1 MKHLLTI
8 INCLLA
14 LNLSAQE
21 VVVEYP
27 FNPDSDSTSDI
38 GVEDLMAVL
47 AEFGTVF
54 EVEEVMIDSLPL
66 SQWISLI
73 NQGLYNQGQLILEL
87 QYQIDSLENS
97 SNGDV
102 EMMTLHPKLEC
113 VEHGAIPSCPQGN
126 GINPA
131 YPLVP
136 DDNYTYWITSNP
148 NPVPPTY
155 HVSPI
160 WRKFQLLNCPI
171 EEGTELKF
179 RRFRSQQSNIWMEE
193 QTIEPLL
200 EEGGVYFWIH
210 NADHTDVNSCESG
223 LEDIIPLE
231 HAFRGVGEYDA
242 PYELFYEV
250 EGHFI
255 DTGIR
260 FRVTD

>member
-1 MKHLLTI
+1 MKYLLTI
-8 INCLLA
+8 ISCLLA

-148 NPVPPTY
+148 NPAP
-155 HVSPI
+155 
-160 WRKFQLLNCPI
+160 QLILSHQFGESFSCL
-171 EEGTELKF
+171 TVQLK
-179 RRFRSQQSNIWMEE
+179 RE
-193 QTIEPLL
+193 Q
-200 EEGGVYFWIH
+200 
-210 NADHTDVNSCESG
+210 N
-223 LEDIIPLE
+223 
-231 HAFRGVGEYDA
+231 
-242 PYELFYEV
+242 
-250 EGHFI
+250 
-255 DTGIR
+255 
-260 FRVTD
+260 